1 MLRAGHPEVT
11 HRVGTFAAL
20 SGGLCFRC
28 GPGGVS
34 HEPWVINL
42 LLQVWLAMVM
52 TAVVRC
58 ALA

>member
-1 MLRAGHPEVT
+1 MFRARHPEVT

-20 SGGLCFRC
+20 SGGLCFRF

-34 HEPWVINL
+34 HEPWVITL
-42 LLQVWLAMVM
+42 LILVWLAVVM
-52 TAVVRC
+52 PAVVRC